1 MRLLEL
7 QLLAGRRLPHH
18 RDLVAQQVLPQCA
31 QTVVAGGRHRCSAH
45 VGIVTPREV
54 AVGPR
59 LVGGRHVLAAGWIEG
74 RRNAVGQVPAAG
86 IRAVVG
92 DQLLP
97 LIVAP
102 DRRRPVVAVEALRA
116 RDADAGVPR
125 AGHLLRR
132 RLPVVHGDGLLRL
145 AVVAVAAQ
153 QNHLVR
159 VEVGVGVER
168 DQLVSSTADVV
179 DRRHVVV
186 TRDSVRRRQ
195 VGRAAERTKE
205 HDRDRDRNGPS
216 EEALQEVSLT
226 LSSRRWVGLS
236 VR

>member
-74 RRNAVGQVPAAG
+74 RRDAHGVLLAGAVERRAEESPEVLLQAGGVAEAGAQVS
-86 IRAVVG
+86 
-92 DQLLP
+92 

-116 RDADAGVPR
+116 RELLAGAVTR
-125 AGHLLRR
+125 VGIGCHLLRR
-132 RLPVVHGDGLLRL
+132 RLPVVHGDGDLRL
-145 AVVAVAAQ
+145 ADTVGMQ
-153 QNHLVR
+153 GHL
-159 VEVGVGVER
+159 VGVGVGVG
-168 DQLVSSTADVV
+168 DQRPDRGVLLDRHHVAVSV
-179 DRRHVVV
+179 
-186 TRDSVRRRQ
+186 RRQ
-195 VGRAAERTKE
+195 VGRAERTEK
-205 HDRDRDRNGPS
+205 HARDHRGQDGPS
-216 EEALQEVSLT
+216 EA
-226 LSSRRWVGLS
+226 
-236 VR
+236 

>member
-7 QLLAGRRLPHH
+7 QLLAHAGRLHHHDLLEAQRLPQ
-18 RDLVAQQVLPQCA
+18 RA

-59 LVGGRHVLAAGWIEG
+59 LVECRHLLAAGWIEG

-102 DRRRPVVAVEALRA
+102 DRRRPLVAVEALRA

-132 RLPVVHGDGLLRL
+132 RALVHGDGLLRL

-195 VGRAAERTKE
+195 VGRAERTEK
-205 HDRDRDRNGPS
+205 HARDHRGQDGPS
-216 EEALQEVSLT
+216 EA
-226 LSSRRWVGLS
+226 
-236 VR
+236 